1 MATITLNIKSEL
13 PKLIRW
19 TDTMTKQLPFAISQA
34 LNSTGF
40 DIRTALNDATR
51 QYFDR
56 PAPFTQRAFIVQ
68 KGSKR
73 DLQVTV
79 LANKR
84 QNLYLRTQ
92 ISGGPRKQKGF
103 EKKFLSN
110 IIGTQSIPSNT
121 QLVPTSL
128 IKLNAQGNVSLAT
141 IKRIQQGM
149 NGSAK
154 GGFFAGIPK
163 GNNLPFGIYRRSKGK
178 LFPYF
183 VATNGPATYSPRFPM
198 QDIGNKVTQRR
209 FGQYLR
215 SALERAVASA
225 H

>member
-225 H
+225 R

>member
-13 PKLIRW
+13 SKAIRW

-40 DIRTALNDATR
+40 DIRTALNGATR
-51 QYFDR
+51 QYFDK

-163 GNNLPFGIYRRSKGK
+163 GNNLPFGIYRRSKGR

-225 H
+225 R

>member
-13 PKLIRW
+13 PKAIRW

-40 DIRTALNDATR
+40 DIRTALNGATR
-51 QYFDR
+51 QYFDK

-92 ISGGPRKQKGF
+92 ISGGPRQQKGF

-110 IIGTQSIPSNT
+110 IAGSQSIPSNT

-225 H
+225 R

>member
-1 MATITLNIKSEL
+1 MATLTLNIKSEL
-13 PKLIRW
+13 PKLIQW

-40 DIRTALNDATR
+40 DIRTALNTGTS

-73 DLQVTV
+73 NLEVTV

-92 ISGGPRKQKGF
+92 VTGGPRNQKGF

-121 QLVPTSL
+121 QLIPTSL

-141 IKRIQQGM
+141 IKRIQKGM
-149 NGSAK
+149 SGSAK

-163 GNNLPFGIYRRSKGK
+163 NNNLPFGIYRRSKGQ
-178 LFPYF
+178 LQPYF
-183 VATNGPATYSPRFPM
+183 LATDSAASYRPRFPM
-198 QDIGNKVTQRR
+198 SDIGNRVAQQQ
-209 FGQYLR
+209 FGNYLR

-225 H
+225 R

>member
-13 PKLIRW
+13 PKAIRW

-40 DIRTALNDATR
+40 DIRTALNGATR
-51 QYFDR
+51 QYFDK

-92 ISGGPRKQKGF
+92 ISGGPRQQKGF

-110 IIGTQSIPSNT
+110 IAGSQSIPSNT

-154 GGFFAGIPK
+154 GGFFAGIPT
-163 GNNLPFGIYRRSKGK
+163 GNNLPFGIYRRSKGR

-225 H
+225 R

>member
-40 DIRTALNDATR
+40 DIRTALNGATR

-163 GNNLPFGIYRRSKGK
+163 GNNLPFGIYRRSKGR

-225 H
+225 R

>member
-1 MATITLNIKSEL
+1 MASITLNIKSEL
-13 PKLIRW
+13 PKMVKW

-40 DIRTALNDATR
+40 DIRASLNNATR

-56 PAPFTQRAFIVQ
+56 PTPFTQRAFIVQ

-73 DLQVTV
+73 NLQVTV

-92 ISGGPRKQKGF
+92 VMGGPRKQKGF
-103 EKKFLSN
+103 EKKFLLN
-110 IIGTQSIPSNT
+110 LIGNQSVPSDT
-121 QLVPTSL
+121 QLVPR
-128 IKLNAQGNVSLAT
+128 KFVRLNAQGNVSLAT

-149 NGSAK
+149 GNSNEDK
-154 GGFFAGIPK
+154 FFGGIPE
-163 GNNLPFGIYRRSKGK
+163 GSNLPFGIYQRSKGK
-178 LFPYF
+178 LLPYF
-183 VATNGPATYSPRFPM
+183 VATRGPAMYKPRFPM
-198 QDIGNKVTQRR
+198 QRIGDEVTQDK

-215 SALERAVASA
+215 SALNRAVTTAR
-225 H
+225 

>member
-13 PKLIRW
+13 PKAIRW
-19 TDTMTKQLPFAISQA
+19 TDTMTKQLLFAISQA

-40 DIRTALNDATR
+40 DIRTALNGATR
-51 QYFDR
+51 QYFDK

-92 ISGGPRKQKGF
+92 ISGGPRQQKGF

-110 IIGTQSIPSNT
+110 IAGSQSIPSNT

-163 GNNLPFGIYRRSKGK
+163 GNNLPFGIYRRSKGR

-225 H
+225 R

>member
-13 PKLIRW
+13 PKAVRW

-40 DIRTALNDATR
+40 DIRTALNGATR
-51 QYFDR
+51 QYFDK

-92 ISGGPRKQKGF
+92 ISGGPRQQKGF

-110 IIGTQSIPSNT
+110 IAGTQSIPSNT

-149 NGSAK
+149 NGSVK

-198 QDIGNKVTQRR
+198 QNIGNKVTQRR

-225 H
+225 R

>member
-40 DIRTALNDATR
+40 DIRTALNGATR

-149 NGSAK
+149 NGSSK

-225 H
+225 R

>member
-13 PKLIRW
+13 PKAIRW

-40 DIRTALNDATR
+40 DIRTALNGATR
-51 QYFDR
+51 QYFDK

-92 ISGGPRKQKGF
+92 ISGGPRQQKGF

-110 IIGTQSIPSNT
+110 IAGSQSIPSNT

-163 GNNLPFGIYRRSKGK
+163 GNNLPFGIYRRSKGR

-225 H
+225 R

>member
-1 MATITLNIKSEL
+1 MTAITLNIKSEL
-13 PKLIRW
+13 PKLIKW

-40 DIRTALNDATR
+40 DIRTALNTGTS

-68 KGSKR
+68 KGNKR
-73 DLQVTV
+73 NLSVTV

-84 QNLYLRTQ
+84 QNLYLRRQVT
-92 ISGGPRKQKGF
+92 GGPRKQKGF

-110 IIGTQSIPSNT
+110 VVGARAVPSGT

-128 IKLNAQGNVSLAT
+128 VKLNAQGNVSLAT
-141 IKRIQQGM
+141 IKRMQSDIE
-149 NGSAK
+149 GSVK
-154 GGFFAGIPK
+154 GGFFMGQK
-163 GNNLPFGIYRRSKGK
+163 NNNLPFGIYKKLGK
-178 LFPYF
+178 KLQAYF
-183 VATNGPATYSPRFPM
+183 VAIKSPANYKPRFPM
-198 QDIGNKVTQRR
+198 KDIGNKVAQQR
-209 FGQYLR
+209 FGTYLR

-225 H
+225 R

>member
-1 MATITLNIKSEL
+1 MTTITLNIKSEL
-13 PKLIRW
+13 PKVIKW

-40 DIRTALNDATR
+40 DMRKSLNSATR

-73 DLQVTV
+73 NLEVTV

-92 ISGGPRKQKGF
+92 VTGGPRNQKGF

-110 IIGTQSIPSNT
+110 IISTQSIPSNT

-128 IKLNAQGNVSLAT
+128 VKLNAQGNVSLAT

-149 NGSAK
+149 SGSAK

-163 GNNLPFGIYRRSKGK
+163 NNNLPFGIYRRSKGR

-183 VATNGPATYSPRFPM
+183 VATSGPARYSPRFPM
-198 QDIGNKVTQRR
+198 QDIGNKVVQRR
-209 FGQYLR
+209 FGEYLR

-225 H
+225 R

>member
-1 MATITLNIKSEL
+1 MAAITLNIKSEL

-40 DIRTALNDATR
+40 DIRTALNGATR

-183 VATNGPATYSPRFPM
+183 VATNGPATYSSRFPM

-225 H
+225 R